1 MEFIMTKAKNVK
13 PAKAVRLKAWEPIFQ
28 VLMTGEVVKKEVF
41 ENLLGEHLKYKLSAH
56 ILEIRLRSGATIRVV
71 KDGRKVESY
80 QLMNPTSDGVVKY
93 WRDRGIVLDAV
104 KNLKDLQAK
113 PAKETEVL
121 TVTEVTEP
129 NVTA

>member
-1 MEFIMTKAKNVK
+1 MAKAKIVK

-93 WRDRGIVLDAV
+93 WRDRGIVLDSV
-104 KNLKDLQAK
+104 KKLKDLQAT
-113 PAKETEVL
+113 PAKEAEVL

>member
-1 MEFIMTKAKNVK
+1 MAKAKIVK

-28 VLMTGEVVKKEVF
+28 LLMTGEVVKKEVF

-93 WRDRGIVLDAV
+93 WRDRGIVLDSV
-104 KNLKDLQAK
+104 KTLKDLQAT
-113 PAKETEVL
+113 PAKEAEVL

-129 NVTA
+129 TVTA

>member
-1 MEFIMTKAKNVK
+1 MTKAKNVK
-13 PAKAVRLKAWEPIFQ
+13 SVPVRLKAWEPIFQ
-28 VLMTGEVVKKEVF
+28 LLMTGDAVKKDVF
-41 ENLLGEHLKYKLSAH
+41 ENLLGEHVKYKLSAH
-56 ILEIRLRSGATIRVV
+56 ILEIRLRSGATNRGV

-104 KNLKDLQAK
+104 KTLKDLQAK

-129 NVTA
+129 STTA

>member
-1 MEFIMTKAKNVK
+1 MAKAKIVK

-28 VLMTGEVVKKEVF
+28 ALMTGEVVKKEVF

-80 QLMNPTSDGVVKY
+80 QLMNPTSEGVVKY

-104 KNLKDLQAK
+104 KTLKDLQAK

-129 NVTA
+129 STTA

>member
-1 MEFIMTKAKNVK
+1 MAKAKIVK

-104 KNLKDLQAK
+104 KTLKDLQAT
-113 PAKETEVL
+113 PAKEAEVL

-129 NVTA
+129 TITA

>member
-1 MEFIMTKAKNVK
+1 MTKAKNVK
-13 PAKAVRLKAWEPIFQ
+13 SVPVRLKAWEPIFQ
-28 VLMTGEVVKKEVF
+28 VLMAGEVVKKEVF

-104 KNLKDLQAK
+104 KTLKDLQAK

-129 NVTA
+129 STTA

>member
-1 MEFIMTKAKNVK
+1 MEFIMTKAKTVK

>member
-1 MEFIMTKAKNVK
+1 MAKAKIVK

-104 KNLKDLQAK
+104 KTLKDLQAT
-113 PAKETEVL
+113 PAKEAEVL

-129 NVTA
+129 TTTA

>member
-1 MEFIMTKAKNVK
+1 MAKAKIVK

-93 WRDRGIVLDAV
+93 WRDRGIVLDSV
-104 KNLKDLQAK
+104 KTLKDLQAT
-113 PAKETEVL
+113 PAKEAEVL

>member
-1 MEFIMTKAKNVK
+1 MAKAKIVKPAK

-104 KNLKDLQAK
+104 KTLKDLQAT
-113 PAKETEVL
+113 PAKEAEVL

>member
-1 MEFIMTKAKNVK
+1 MAKAKIVK

-28 VLMTGEVVKKEVF
+28 VLMTGDVVKKEVF

-104 KNLKDLQAK
+104 KTLKDLQAK

-129 NVTA
+129 STTA

>member
-1 MEFIMTKAKNVK
+1 MAKAKIVK

-28 VLMTGEVVKKEVF
+28 VLMAGEVVKKEVF

-93 WRDRGIVLDAV
+93 WQHRGIVLDAV
-104 KNLKDLQAK
+104 KTLKDLQAK

-129 NVTA
+129 STTA

>member
-1 MEFIMTKAKNVK
+1 MAKAKIVK

-80 QLMNPTSDGVVKY
+80 QLMNPTSDGVIKY

-104 KNLKDLQAK
+104 KTLKDLQAT
-113 PAKETEVL
+113 PAKEAEVL

-129 NVTA
+129 STTA

>member
-1 MEFIMTKAKNVK
+1 MAKAKIVK

-104 KNLKDLQAK
+104 KTLKDLQAT
-113 PAKETEVL
+113 PAKEAEVL

-129 NVTA
+129 STTA

>member
-1 MEFIMTKAKNVK
+1 MAKAKIVK

-28 VLMTGEVVKKEVF
+28 VLMTGDVVKKEVF

-80 QLMNPTSDGVVKY
+80 QLMNPTSDGVIKY

-104 KNLKDLQAK
+104 KTLKDLQAT

-129 NVTA
+129 STTA

>member
-1 MEFIMTKAKNVK
+1 MAKAKIVK

-28 VLMTGEVVKKEVF
+28 LLMTGEVVKKEVF

-93 WRDRGIVLDAV
+93 WRDRGIVLDSV
-104 KNLKDLQAK
+104 KTLKDLQAT
-113 PAKETEVL
+113 PAKEAEVL

>member
-1 MEFIMTKAKNVK
+1 MTKAKNVK

>member
-1 MEFIMTKAKNVK
+1 MAKAKIVK

-28 VLMTGEVVKKEVF
+28 LLMTGEVVKKEVF
-41 ENLLGEHLKYKLSAH
+41 ENFLGEHLKYKLSAH

-93 WRDRGIVLDAV
+93 WRDRGIVLDSV
-104 KNLKDLQAK
+104 KTLKDLQAT
-113 PAKETEVL
+113 PAKEAEVL

>member
-1 MEFIMTKAKNVK
+1 MAKAKIVK

-28 VLMTGEVVKKEVF
+28 VLMTGDVVKKEVF

-104 KNLKDLQAK
+104 KTLKDLQAT
-113 PAKETEVL
+113 PAKEAEVL

-129 NVTA
+129 STTA